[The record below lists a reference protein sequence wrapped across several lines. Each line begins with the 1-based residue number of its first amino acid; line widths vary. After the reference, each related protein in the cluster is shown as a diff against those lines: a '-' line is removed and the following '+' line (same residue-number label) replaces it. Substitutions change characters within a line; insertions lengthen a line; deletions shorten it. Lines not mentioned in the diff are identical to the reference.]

1 MVERE
6 KITSTL
12 QRTCRGLLQETWTR
26 YSERWRCAYNMFVT
40 LQVLLCLSGWNYA
53 PNAHS
58 QHNLRVSNFRRT
70 KYITRPHSSHHA
82 HLTILISPC
91 SPHHAYLTMLI
102 SPYSP
107 HHAHLTMLSS
117 PRSSH
122 LAHLTMLTSP
132 HSPHLTHLTMLT

>member
-53 PNAHS
+53 PNAYS

-102 SPYSP
+102 SPCSA
-107 HHAHLTMLSS
+107 HLTHLTMLSS
-117 PRSSH
+117 P
-122 LAHLTMLTSP
+122 
-132 HSPHLTHLTMLT
+132 HLTHLTHLTSLI